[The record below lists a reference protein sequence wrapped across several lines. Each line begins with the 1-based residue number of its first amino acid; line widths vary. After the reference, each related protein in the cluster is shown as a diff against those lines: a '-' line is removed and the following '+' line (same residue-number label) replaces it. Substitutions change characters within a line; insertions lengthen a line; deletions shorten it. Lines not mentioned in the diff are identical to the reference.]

1 MTISASP
8 VRESGPPLRQ
18 KLVDLAELAALRLD
32 LNNQGVRLGDE
43 LIAGGFALALAA
55 NSAAGEVAEG
65 LDLELPGGWWTN
77 VCIAPAYAR
86 TSPFMLLPAP
96 GDDPLGLI
104 LRHRTRGDL
113 PVTVPATAGFRQRR
127 TTSGFSCGEIGAV
140 HGPWLVIAPFTPREG
155 ISLDR
160 PRRFLGTAPQRPM
173 TKKQW
178 TVDEVVTCAEA
189 AWQHTGA
196 RLVHL
201 EAGHLLKDD
210 GGLSDLRPYIAA
222 VKRALPTLI
231 SVTVL
236 PPEKPEAV
244 LDLYAAGCDAV
255 NYHLLAWDEP
265 AAAEVAPVRAR
276 FVPHQRI
283 HAALRAAARYFPPGA
298 TSTDLLIGL
307 EPLPRVA
314 EAMRELIAV
323 GVVPNLAVFRPLPG
337 AEEDAPHGDLVPSEP
352 LLALMAER
360 QRLITA
366 SRLWQSQVRGFP
378 RTLAG
383 FDRYAPGV
391 RALIYATLRRRWR
404 APRHEANDA

>member
-1 MTISASP
+1 M
-8 VRESGPPLRQ
+8 
-18 KLVDLAELAALRLD
+18 DLTDLAALRLD
-32 LNNQGVRLGDE
+32 LNNQGVRLSDE
-43 LIAGGFALALAA
+43 LVAGGFAIAL
-55 NSAAGEVAEG
+55 SSSGTSSEVAEG
-65 LDLELPGGWWTN
+65 LDLVLPGGWWTN
-77 VCIAPAYAR
+77 VCIAPGYAR
-86 TSPFMLLPAP
+86 TSPYILLPA
-96 GDDPLGLI
+96 GDEDPLGLI
-104 LRHRTRGDL
+104 LRHRTRGD
-113 PVTVPATAGFRQRR
+113 VAVAVPPTARFRHQR

-155 ISLDR
+155 IALDR
-160 PRRFLGTAPQRPM
+160 PRRFVGVAPHRPM

-189 AWQHTGA
+189 AWSQAGA

-210 GGLSDLRPYIAA
+210 GGLADLRPYIEA
-222 VKRALPTLI
+222 VKRALPTLV

-236 PPEKPEAV
+236 PPERPEAV
-244 LDLYAAGCDAV
+244 LELYAAGCDAV
-255 NYHLLAWDEP
+255 SYHLLAWDEH

-283 HAALRAAARYFPPGA
+283 HAALRAAARYFPAGA

-307 EPLPRVA
+307 EPLPRVG
-314 EAMRELIAV
+314 EAMRELIAA

-337 AEEDAPHGDLVPSEP
+337 AEGDAPHGELVPSEP
-352 LLALMAER
+352 LLTLMAER

-366 SRLWQSQVRGFP
+366 SPLWHSRVRGFP

-383 FDRYAPGV
+383 FDRYQPGTRDLV
-391 RALIYATLRRRWR
+391 YATLRRRWR
-404 APRHEANDA
+404 APHPEAAES